1 MANGWSLLV
10 GLIVIVALSLAAWFF
25 SPKGE
30 NQTNCFHGPATPSYR
45 AQEGQYSTWFSTGVK
60 NDATDVLPFRYRDR
74 PGALALDGCHTSQ
87 LTTL

>member
-30 NQTNCFHGPATPSYR
+30 TQTVWRSTLILSFVSCYLMWAIVFM
-45 AQEGQYSTWFSTGVK
+45 AQLHPLIAPK
-60 NDATDVLPFRYRDR
+60 RTDIR
-74 PGALALDGCHTSQ
+74 PGHSSE
-87 LTTL
+87 